1 MLFHKKQITAFLD
14 ISSVNKPNKY
24 LAFLCEEEA
33 QSKQGGFLQEATI
46 LALSW
51 CGTWEYLTYPML
63 KSIWMFKSR
72 EIQQKCLILL
82 TR

>member
-1 MLFHKKQITAFLD
+1 MDLKLSVQRWNSWTDDEDNAVEFMLFHKKQITAFLD

-46 LALSW
+46 LALS
-51 CGTWEYLTYPML
+51 
-63 KSIWMFKSR
+63 
-72 EIQQKCLILL
+72 
-82 TR
+82 

>member
-24 LAFLCEEEA
+24 LAFLREEEA

-46 LALSW
+46 LALS
-51 CGTWEYLTYPML
+51 
-63 KSIWMFKSR
+63 
-72 EIQQKCLILL
+72 
-82 TR
+82 